1 MRVVADELRTV
12 VDALVAV
19 PLDGRSAAEL
29 QEQIRAVGPQLDR
42 LTGWLR
48 AAEGALD
55 AACGG
60 EVATADGGRR
70 PVAGWL
76 AEVHRQTPS
85 AAGRDLRV
93 ARALRSLPRVRAAVL
108 DGRLTP
114 AQATVLTRFVGRIDA
129 DALTSTQ
136 EQLVEVAAPLDP
148 VRLASWV
155 AHEIATHCEPQFE
168 LDQARAHERRSLYTR
183 READGSL
190 SGRFLLP
197 AQDSEALQ
205 TVLEPLAR
213 RAGDTDRRTAAQRR
227 ADALLDVLHQVLR
240 FGDLPDT
247 GGHRAQLSYV
257 LPADWAARQQ
267 DREQCTACGP
277 RCPDHRP
284 PSFRDTVRAAL
295 PSQPGAP
302 GQSAAVPAE
311 HACATGAWSGPQT
324 RAHLESVLCD
334 ARITRVLLSSTG
346 QVTSLHSLTDS
357 ITLAQRRALA
367 ARDLGCA
374 TRGCTRP
381 PALCDAHHLH
391 HRQHGGATALDN
403 MVLLCRH
410 HHVQWHLGRLRPHH
424 LHIPWH
430 PGPRPPEPPPPHPAE
445 RFLTLHGAPT

>member
-1 MRVVADELRTV
+1 MTAVAGELRAV
-12 VDALVAV
+12 VDRLVAV
-19 PLDGRSAAEL
+19 PLDGQSVAEL
-29 QEQIRAVGPQLDR
+29 QAQIAAVGPQLDR

-55 AACGG
+55 AASAGQ
-60 EVATADGGRR
+60 VATADGGRR

-93 ARALRSLPRVRAAVL
+93 ARALRDLPRVRAAVL

-136 EQLVEVAAPLDP
+136 EQLVQVAAPLDP

-155 AHEIATHCEPQFE
+155 AHEIATHCEPVFE
-168 LDQARAHERRSLYTR
+168 FDQARAHERRSLYTR

-197 AQDSEALQ
+197 AQDSEALL

-257 LPADWAARQQ
+257 LPADWAARQH

-277 RCPDHRP
+277 RCPDHQPRT
-284 PSFRDTVRAAL
+284 FRDTVRAAL
-295 PSQPGAP
+295 PSQPAAP
-302 GQSAAVPAE
+302 GQSAAPVSQQCRPSTPAPP
-311 HACATGAWSGPQT
+311 APG
-324 RAHLESVLCD
+324 
-334 ARITRVLLSSTG
+334 
-346 QVTSLHSLTDS
+346 
-357 ITLAQRRALA
+357 A
-367 ARDLGCA
+367 ARRPAA
-374 TRGCTRP
+374 TSRRCSAT
-381 PALCDAHHLH
+381 PAS
-391 HRQHGGATALDN
+391 
-403 MVLLCRH
+403 
-410 HHVQWHLGRLRPHH
+410 
-424 LHIPWH
+424 
-430 PGPRPPEPPPPHPAE
+430 PASC
-445 RFLTLHGAPT
+445 